1 MAFTMEQKIGVTSK
15 WEIIQCFICSKITV
29 IEENWSFHLSQ
40 PLYPSFSSHFSFFI
54 STSHPFSCQYLFSR
68 FSKLLFQMSAYLVG
82 IVRQFSLLS
91 MISLSLEQLFFSFF
105 FASVS
110 SCSKM
115 FLEKTCEGLWDAILS
130 SKHLAGTCHCRS
142 LRFSEVS
149 ICRLLLQNVCFVF

>member
-1 MAFTMEQKIGVTSK
+1 MNFYMAFTMEQKIGITSK

-105 FASVS
+105 F
-110 SCSKM
+110 CQ
-115 FLEKTCEGLWDAILS
+115 C
-130 SKHLAGTCHCRS
+130 
-142 LRFSEVS
+142 
-149 ICRLLLQNVCFVF
+149 LLLFKDVPWENMWGAVRCNLE